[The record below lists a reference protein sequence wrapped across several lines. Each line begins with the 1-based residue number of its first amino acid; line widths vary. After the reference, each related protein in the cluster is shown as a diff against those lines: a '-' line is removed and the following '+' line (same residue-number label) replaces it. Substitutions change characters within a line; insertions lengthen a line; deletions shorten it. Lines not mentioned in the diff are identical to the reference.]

1 MTRDRIVH
9 ELKCWIPYFKQVAG
23 GSKPFEV
30 RPDDRDFRVGDFLWL
45 REWDPASETYTGQ
58 EVHKQIT
65 CRTEKGSG
73 WVKDGFVVLGL
84 QDIHLM
90 DGSQRTATSPSW
102 PPRYLMTMN
111 DWELI
116 MAAARPTPK
125 HNYRDI
131 AREVNTTIRMAEE
144 GLRKTIVTDLRSL
157 GRSHPDLAAWAE
169 SLACRYARGEES
181 T

>member
-1 MTRDRIVH
+1 MSRDRMIH
-9 ELKCWIPYFKQVAG
+9 ELKCWPPYFRQVADEN
-23 GSKPFEV
+23 KPFEV
-30 RPDDRDFRVGDFLWL
+30 RPDDRDFQVGDFLWL
-45 REWDPASETYTGQ
+45 REWDPTCENYTGQ
-58 EVHKQIT
+58 EVSRQIT

-73 WVKDGFVVLGL
+73 WVKEGFVVLGL
-84 QDIHLM
+84 QAIHLT

-116 MAAARPTPK
+116 TAAARPAPK
-125 HNYRDI
+125 HSYRDI

-144 GLRKTIVTDLRSL
+144 SLRKAIATDLRSM
-157 GRSHPDLAAWAE
+157 GRGHPELAAWAE
-169 SLACRYARGEES
+169 TLACRYARGEEA